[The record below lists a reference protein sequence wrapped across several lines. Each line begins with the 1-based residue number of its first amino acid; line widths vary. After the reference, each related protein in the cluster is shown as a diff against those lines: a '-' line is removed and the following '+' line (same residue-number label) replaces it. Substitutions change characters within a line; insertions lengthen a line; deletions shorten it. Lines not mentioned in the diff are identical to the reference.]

1 MRSILILLSL
11 LLRKRLHLH
20 QQVSHINVVHIASCQ
35 FGQVCRIDNGVSP
48 NCIQINDC
56 HEVSLSTK
64 VVGTW
69 VDGSRGNKRFTQ
81 YDITITNNLNTNII
95 KQIYIATDY
104 TLRLRDHSNNSIW
117 NVNLLPNVGIL
128 TLPSYQPSINAHMV
142 ASFTFG
148 FIIEGTQPANLN
160 VLSVSF

>member
-1 MRSILILLSL
+1 MRSILILLGL
-11 LLRKRLHLH
+11 LLA
-20 QQVSHINVVHIASCQ
+20 IAFASATFPYQCGPQSCQ
-35 FGQVCRIDNGVSP
+35 FGQVCRIDKGVC
-48 NCIQINDC
+48 NCIPINDC

-64 VVGTW
+64 VIGTW

-81 YDITITNNLNTNII
+81 YDITITNNLNTNI

-104 TLRLRDHSNNSIW
+104 TLRLRDHSNTSIW
-117 NVNLLPNVGIL
+117 NVNLLPNGIL
-128 TLPSYQPSINAHMV
+128 TLPSYQPSINAH

-148 FIIEGTQPANLN
+148 FILEGTQPANLN